1 MDLVEISEK
10 KNQNLSVVPVSVSIS
25 VTISTI
31 VSTTVV
37 STVSTIA
44 MAIVAIVSIGIGI
57 SLSFT
62 LLTAESL
69 NGPGHIG
76 GGVSGVSS
84 NTETMVSVPVSSVV
98 GIAVV
103 SAIEVGSIGIGSR
116 LGLSIGR
123 SLSAASEAGG
133 GEAESSHA
141 RPVGVDVGVC
151 WIAVVAVA
159 VVGIG
164 ISLGLGKSHG
174 SEKNSNQKF

>member
-1 MDLVEISEK
+1 
-10 KNQNLSVVPVSVSIS
+10 
-25 VTISTI
+25 
-31 VSTTVV
+31 
-37 STVSTIA
+37 
-44 MAIVAIVSIGIGI
+44 MAIVAIVSIGI

-69 NGPGHIG
+69 NGPGDIG

-84 NTETMVSVPVSSVV
+84 NTETMVSVSVSSVV

-123 SLSAASEAGG
+123 SLAAASEAGG

-141 RPVGVDVGVC
+141 RPVGVDVCVGR
-151 WIAVVAVA
+151 VAV
-159 VVGIG
+159 
-164 ISLGLGKSHG
+164 
-174 SEKNSNQKF
+174 

>member
-10 KNQNLSVVPVSVSIS
+10 KNQNLSVVSVSVSIS

-69 NGPGHIG
+69 NGPGDIG

-84 NTETMVSVPVSSVV
+84 NTETVVSVSVSSVV
-98 GIAVV
+98 GISVV

-116 LGLSIGR
+116 WRRSRVLSRPASWGRRCRRHSRRGGR
-123 SLSAASEAGG
+123 SSRS
-133 GEAESSHA
+133 
-141 RPVGVDVGVC
+141 
-151 WIAVVAVA
+151 
-159 VVGIG
+159 
-164 ISLGLGKSHG
+164 
-174 SEKNSNQKF
+174 

>member
-10 KNQNLSVVPVSVSIS
+10 KNQNLSVVSVSVSIS

-69 NGPGHIG
+69 DRPG
-76 GGVSGVSS
+76 
-84 NTETMVSVPVSSVV
+84 
-98 GIAVV
+98 
-103 SAIEVGSIGIGSR
+103 AIEVGSIGIGSR

-141 RPVGVDVGVC
+141 RPVGVGVVGAIVGGV
-151 WIAVVAVA
+151 AVVA
-159 VVGIG
+159 VVGI
-164 ISLGLGKSHG
+164 
-174 SEKNSNQKF
+174 